1 MNRFKKVALP
11 FILSSV
17 LLVGAVGCG
26 TDNQDESK
34 DEGAK
39 TEQTEV
45 KKEEAKEESSKDGM
59 RKFTDQAGNEV
70 EIPEKIE
77 KVADLWD
84 AHSQVMLLLGKS
96 DKLVSTT
103 DRIHNTPWY
112 AEVAPA
118 IKDVSVVNKDD
129 EIQIEELIKLNPD
142 VVICLN
148 EAQVEQ
154 VTSAG
159 LKAVQFGFQD
169 FDGLKETVRLT
180 GELMGA
186 DAQEKAEEYI
196 KYLEGNIERIAEKT
210 KDVTDEE
217 RPKVLHIFGGEEL
230 TKVDGAKSI
239 IGEWIK
245 LAGGINSIESEAN
258 HVDVSIE
265 EIIATNPDVIII
277 GGTGAEKGIEK
288 IKQDGSWADVN
299 AVKED
304 RIYANPVGTWKW
316 DRYSAEEALQVLW
329 AAKLIHPD
337 KFDDIDMVKETKDF
351 YKKFYDYDLTDD
363 QAQRILD
370 NDNPEGVEEMKSN

>member
-1 MNRFKKVALP
+1 MNRFKKIALP

-17 LLVGAVGCG
+17 LIAGVVGCG
-26 TDNQDESK
+26 TNDTDESK
-34 DEGAK
+34 DTETK
-39 TEQTEV
+39 TEQADVE
-45 KKEEAKEESSKDGM
+45 KDKPEEESDTAGM

-84 AHSQVMLLLGKS
+84 AHSQVMLLLGQA

-103 DRIHNTPWY
+103 ERIHNTPWY
-112 AEVAPA
+112 AEVAPQ
-118 IKDVSVVNKDD
+118 IKDVSVVSKDD

-148 EAQVEQ
+148 EAQKDQVE
-154 VTSAG
+154 SAG

-186 DAQEKAEEYI
+186 EAQEKAEEYI
-196 KYLEGNIERIAEKT
+196 SYLEGNIEKIAEKT

-230 TKVDGAKSI
+230 TKVDGEDSI

-245 LAGGINSIESEAN
+245 LAGGTNSIKSVAN

-265 EIIATNPDVIII
+265 EIIATNPDVIIV

-288 IKQDGSWADVN
+288 IKEDGSWAEVS

-337 KFDDIDMVKETKDF
+337 KFDDIDMVKETKEF
-351 YKKFYDYDLTDD
+351 YKKFYDFDLTDD
-363 QAQRILD
+363 QAQKILD
-370 NDNPEGVEEMKSN
+370 NDNPEGVGELKSN